1 MAQSLK
7 SKKMLNMVY
16 GLGASVVLI
25 GALFKILHY
34 QIWFLTGGVMLTIG
48 LLTEALIFAYSAF
61 YEPIEEDLDWSRV
74 YPELAG
80 GQSKEKDPSA
90 KGLLSEKLDEMLRE
104 SNLDAALVGSLAE
117 SIENFKGAAES
128 INSSVDTVANTH
140 KYNEEMA
147 VAAVHL
153 ESLNGL
159 YKAQAEN
166 SERQVFINESML
178 KHSEDLETQTHKYNE
193 EMAVAA
199 VHLESLNGLYKA
211 QSENSERQAFV
222 NESMLKHS
230 EDLESQMAA
239 LATNLSSLNSVYGGM
254 LSAMNK

>member
-1 MAQSLK
+1 MSQSVK
-7 SKKMLNMVY
+7 SKKILNMVY
-16 GLGASVVLI
+16 GLGASIVLV

-34 QIWFLTGGVMLTIG
+34 SIGPLTGGVMLTVG
-48 LLTEALIFAYSAF
+48 LLTEAFIFAYSAF
-61 YEPIEEDLDWSRV
+61 FEPIEEDLDWSRV

-80 GQSKEKDPSA
+80 GQAKEKDPNA
-90 KGLLSEKLDEMLRE
+90 KGILTQRLDDMLRE

-117 SIENFKGAAES
+117 SIKNFKGAADS

-153 ESLNGL
+153 ESLNSL
-159 YKAQAEN
+159 YKVQSEN
-166 SERQVFINESML
+166 SERQSFLNESML
-178 KHSEDLETQTHKYNE
+178 KHSEKLE
-193 EMAVAA
+193 
-199 VHLESLNGLYKA
+199 A
-211 QSENSERQAFV
+211 QMET
-222 NESMLKHS
+222 
-230 EDLESQMAA
+230 